1 MSWMEKLYQTYEA
14 VIALNL
20 PIEEGKQP
28 LMPTSHTLQNA
39 HINIVIDGEGH
50 FRSAS
55 VLEKTQ
61 IILPATES
69 SASRSSGE
77 APHPLAD
84 KIQYIAKDY
93 ADYGGQKKAYFEGY
107 QKQLA
112 AWCASEHAHP
122 KVQAIYQYI
131 KKGTVIADLVA
142 YKILF
147 VDADNQLLTQW
158 HSEEGEAPKI
168 FKVLPKEKGVLDQ
181 GAALVC
187 WTVQKEAD
195 PNADTWKD
203 TSIQASWIA
212 YDTSDSSGTGL
223 CYITGNLQ
231 PLSTKHPA
239 KIRHSGDKAK
249 LISSNDTSGYTYRGR
264 LLEDDQACGIGFDV
278 SQKAHNALSWLIQ
291 RQGFRNGDQ
300 AYVAWAVSGKAIPDP
315 LQDSLSLFD
324 NEEPDLSI
332 VEEVASPTPDIT
344 IDHAIDIGQ
353 SYALQLRNRMAGYAA
368 KLSPNEQII
377 IMGIDSATP
386 GRMGIIYYRE
396 MFSYEFIERLEKWHE
411 EFAWYQRHTQEII
424 DEKSKKKFSKP
435 TYPISSPIP
444 KHIAFAAYGEN
455 VTDNLKKKT
464 IERLLPCIVDGS
476 PFPFDLVENC
486 VRKVSNRN
494 AYPRDKQGKQPL
506 WEEHLGITCALYR
519 GYAHRRLGCT
529 KESSAF
535 PCTLRKEGNYFHQY
549 PDTNQRRSF
558 DMALEENYHSRD
570 YLYGRLLA
578 VAERIEEVALNASDE
593 NRPTNAAR
601 LMQRF
606 SDRPAQTWLTIYKA
620 LDPYMQRLQASAK
633 PSLRAFLHNQ
643 HEELE
648 TISGAFTIDDFN
660 NNAPLSGEF
669 LLGYYCQRQKMKQDS
684 AEKSA
689 NYKAK
694 QTKNL
699 DETTLA
705 GEAE

>member
-14 VIALNL
+14 VSALDL

-39 HINIVIDGEGH
+39 HINIVLDGEGK
-50 FRSAS
+50 FRNAS

-84 KIQYIAKDY
+84 KLQYVAKDY
-93 ADYGGQKKAYFEGY
+93 AEHGGQKKAYFEGY

-112 AWCASEHAHP
+112 AWCTSEHAHP

-142 YKILF
+142 HKILF
-147 VDADNQLLTQW
+147 VDTNHQLLTQW
-158 HSEEGEAPKI
+158 NSEDGEAPKI
-168 FKVLPKEKGVLDQ
+168 FKVLPKEKGALDQ
-181 GAALVC
+181 GSALVC
-187 WTVQKEAD
+187 WTVEKDAD

-231 PLSTKHPA
+231 TLSTKHPA

-264 LLEDDQACGIGFDV
+264 FLEDDQACGIGFDV

-300 AYVAWAVSGKAIPDP
+300 AYVAWAVSGKDIPDP

-344 IDHAIDIGQ
+344 IDHTIDIGE
-353 SYALQLRNRMAGYAA
+353 SYARRLRNRMAGYAA
-368 KLSPNEQII
+368 KLSDHEQII

-396 MFSYEFIERLEKWHE
+396 MFGPEFLVRLENWHE
-411 EFAWYQRHTQEII
+411 QFAWYQRRTQEIPN
-424 DEKSKKKFSKP
+424 ETGKKPKTKVIW
-435 TYPISSPIP
+435 PISSPLP
-444 KHIAFAAYGEN
+444 KDIASAAYGDN
-455 VTDNLKKKT
+455 VTDSLKKKV
-464 IERLLPCIVDGS
+464 IERLIPCIIDGQ
-476 PFPFDLVENC
+476 PFPWDLVTCC
-486 VRKVSNRN
+486 VRKVANRV
-494 AYPRDKQGKQPL
+494 AYASDEQWL
-506 WEEHLGITCALYR
+506 WEKNLGITCALYKGFHHHHPDPNKR
-519 GYAHRRLGCT
+519 RNYA
-529 KESSAF
+529 
-535 PCTLRKEGNYFHQY
+535 
-549 PDTNQRRSF
+549 
-558 DMALEENYHSRD
+558 MALEENYHSRD
-570 YLYGRLLA
+570 YLFGRLLA
-578 VAERIEEVALNASDE
+578 IAERIEDIALSISGE
-593 NRPTNAAR
+593 NRPTTAAR

-606 SDRPAQTWLTIYKA
+606 ADRPYETWRTIELA
-620 LDPYMQRLQASAK
+620 LQPYMQRLRVS
-633 PSLRAFLHNQ
+633 RGGFLTNRLK
-643 HEELE
+643 ELDA
-648 TISGAFTIDDFN
+648 IIDLFDPADFTSKS
-660 NNAPLSGEF
+660 PLSGEF
-669 LLGYYCQRQKMKQDS
+669 LLGYHCQRQHAKI
-684 AEKSA
+684 KS
-689 NYKAK
+689 
-694 QTKNL
+694 
-699 DETTLA
+699 ETETNTNELTGDPA
-705 GEAE
+705 

>member
-14 VIALNL
+14 GIQLDL
-20 PIEEGKQP
+20 PLEKR
-28 LMPTSHTLQNA
+28 LMPISHTPQNA
-39 HINIVIDGEGH
+39 HINIILDGEGN
-50 FRSAS
+50 FLSAS

-61 IILPATES
+61 IILPATED

-84 KIQYIAKDY
+84 KLQYVAKDY
-93 ADYGGQKKAYFEGY
+93 AAFGGQKKAYFGSYE
-107 QKQLA
+107 KQLQ
-112 AWCASEHAHP
+112 AWCTSNSHA
-122 KVQAIYQYI
+122 KVQAVLNYI
-131 KKGTVIADLVA
+131 QKGTVIQDLVNL
-142 YKILF
+142 KILH
-147 VDADNQLLTQW
+147 VNADNKLLTTWEGQ
-158 HSEEGEAPKI
+158 EGEQPLL
-168 FKVLPKEKGVLDQ
+168 FKVLPKEKGTFDQ
-181 GAALVC
+181 GSALVC
-187 WTVQKEAD
+187 WTVEKTGD
-195 PNADTWKD
+195 PVAQTWKD
-203 TSIQASWIA
+203 STIQASWIA
-212 YDTSDSSGTGL
+212 YDTTNGGEKGL
-223 CYITGNLQ
+223 CYITGQQQ

-249 LISSNDTSGYTYRGR
+249 LISSNDNSGYTYRGKF
-264 LLEDDQACGIGFDV
+264 LEDNQACGIGFEV
-278 SQKAHNALSWLIQ
+278 SQKAHNALGWLIQ

-300 AYVAWAVSGKAIPDP
+300 AYIAWAVSGEDIPAP
-315 LQDSLSLFD
+315 LVDAYSVMD
-324 NEEPDLSI
+324 EEPKEIDLGTNL
-332 VEEVASPTPDIT
+332 AQDY
-344 IDHAIDIGQ
+344 AIR
-353 SYALQLRNRMAGYAA
+353 LRNYMAGYAA
-368 KLSPNEQII
+368 KLKPNEQII

-424 DEKSKKKFSKP
+424 DDKSKKKFSKT
-435 TYPISSPIP
+435 TYPISSPVP
-444 KHIAFAAYGEN
+444 KDVAKAAYGEN
-455 VTDNLKKKT
+455 VTDDLKKKT

-476 PFPFDLVENC
+476 PFPFDLVQSC
-486 VRKVSNRN
+486 VHKATNRA
-494 AYPRDKQGKQPL
+494 AYDSKEQWL
-506 WEEHLGITCALYR
+506 WEKNLGITCALYR
-519 GYAHRRLGCT
+519 GYTHRGLGCT
-529 KESSAF
+529 KVPSAF
-535 PCTLRKEGNYFHQY
+535 PCTLRKEGNYYHQY

-558 DMALEENYHSRD
+558 DMALEENYHSRH

-578 VAERIEEVALNASDE
+578 VAERIEEVALNVSGE

-606 SDRPAQTWLTIYKA
+606 ADHPAQTWLTIYKA

-643 HEELE
+643 RDELE
-648 TISGAFTIDDFN
+648 TISSAFVIEDFN

-684 AEKSA
+684 AENAA

-699 DETTLA
+699 DETTSA
-705 GEAE
+705 GDTE

>member
-14 VIALNL
+14 GIQLDL
-20 PIEEGKQP
+20 PLEKR
-28 LMPTSHTLQNA
+28 LMPISHTPQNA
-39 HINIVIDGEGH
+39 HINIILDGEGN
-50 FRSAS
+50 FLSAS

-61 IILPATES
+61 IILPATED

-84 KIQYIAKDY
+84 KLQYVAKDY
-93 ADYGGQKKAYFEGY
+93 AALGGQKKAYFTNYE
-107 QKQLA
+107 KQLQK
-112 AWCASEHAHP
+112 WCDSEYGHE
-122 KVQAIYQYI
+122 KVKAVLRYI
-131 KKGTVIADLVA
+131 KKGTVIQDLVNL
-142 YKILF
+142 KILH
-147 VDADNQLLTQW
+147 VDADNKLLTTW
-158 HSEEGEAPKI
+158 EGQEDEQPTL
-168 FKVLPKEKGVLDQ
+168 FKVLPKEKGTLDQ
-181 GAALVC
+181 GSALVC
-187 WTVQKEAD
+187 WTVEKTGD
-195 PNADTWKD
+195 PVAQTWKD
-203 TSIQASWIA
+203 GTIQASWIA
-212 YDTSDSSGTGL
+212 YDATNGGEKGL
-223 CYITGNLQ
+223 CYITGRQQ

-249 LISSNDTSGYTYRGR
+249 LISSNDTSGYTYRGKFI
-264 LLEDDQACGIGFDV
+264 EDNQACGVGFEV
-278 SQKAHNALSWLIQ
+278 SQKAHNALGWLIQ

-300 AYVAWAVSGKAIPDP
+300 AYVAWAVSGKEIPNP
-315 LQDSLSLFD
+315 LADAYSVMD
-324 NEEPDLSI
+324 EEPKEIDLGTNL
-332 VEEVASPTPDIT
+332 AQDY
-344 IDHAIDIGQ
+344 AIR
-353 SYALQLRNRMAGYAA
+353 LRNYMAGYAA
-368 KLSPNEQII
+368 KLKPNEQII
-377 IMGIDSATP
+377 IMGVDSATP

-396 MFSYEFIERLEKWHE
+396 MFSYEFLERLEKWHE
-411 EFAWYQRHTQEII
+411 EFAWYQLHIQEII
-424 DEKSKKKFSKP
+424 DEKSKKKFSKT

-464 IERLLPCIVDGS
+464 IERLLPRIVDGS
-476 PFPFDLVENC
+476 PFPFDLVESC

-494 AYPRDKQGKQPL
+494 AYPRDKQGKQSL
-506 WEEHLGITCALYR
+506 WEEHLGIACALYR
-519 GYAHRRLGCT
+519 GYTHRGLGCT
-529 KESSAF
+529 KEPSAF
-535 PCTLRKEGNYFHQY
+535 PCTLRKEGNYYHQY

-578 VAERIEEVALNASDE
+578 VAERIEEIALSASDE

-606 SDRPAQTWLTIYKA
+606 ADRPAQTWLTIYKA

-633 PSLRAFLHNQ
+633 PSFRTFLHNQ
-643 HEELE
+643 HEE
-648 TISGAFTIDDFN
+648 IQAIKNAFTIEDYN

-684 AEKSA
+684 AEKAA

-694 QTKNL
+694 QTKNF

-705 GEAE
+705 GDTE

>member
-14 VIALNL
+14 VIALDL

-28 LMPTSHTLQNA
+28 LMPTSHTLQNT

-61 IILPATES
+61 IILPATED
-69 SASRSSGE
+69 SASRGNIE
-77 APHPLAD
+77 APHALAD
-84 KIQYIAKDY
+84 KLQYVAKDY
-93 ADYGGQKKAYFEGY
+93 AIYGGRKKAYFESY

-147 VDADNQLLTQW
+147 VDANHQLLTQW
-158 HSEEGEAPKI
+158 NSENGEAPKI
-168 FKVLPKEKGVLDQ
+168 FKVLPKEKGALDQ
-181 GAALVC
+181 GSALVC
-187 WTVQKEAD
+187 WTVEKEAD

-203 TSIQASWIA
+203 DSIQKSWIA

-223 CYITGNLQ
+223 CYITGHLQ
-231 PLSTKHPA
+231 TLSTKHPA

-264 LLEDDQACGIGFDV
+264 FLEDDQACGIGFDV

-300 AYVAWAVSGKAIPDP
+300 AYVAWAVSGKDIPDP

-396 MFSYEFIERLEKWHE
+396 MLGPEFLERLETWHQQ
-411 EFAWYQRHTQEII
+411 FAWHQRRTQEIPN
-424 DEKSKKKFSKP
+424 ETGKKPKTKVIW
-435 TYPISSPIP
+435 PISSPLP
-444 KHIAFAAYGEN
+444 KDIASAAYGDN
-455 VTDNLKKKT
+455 VTDSLKKKV
-464 IERLLPCIVDGS
+464 IERLIPCIIDGQ
-476 PFPFDLVENC
+476 PFPRDLVTCC
-486 VRKVSNRN
+486 VRKAANRV
-494 AYPRDKQGKQPL
+494 AYASDEQWL
-506 WEEHLGITCALYR
+506 WKKNLGITCALYK
-519 GYAHRRLGCT
+519 G
-529 KESSAF
+529 
-535 PCTLRKEGNYFHQY
+535 FHQRH
-549 PDTNQRRSF
+549 PDINQRRNYA
-558 DMALEENYHSRD
+558 MALQENYHSRD
-570 YLYGRLLA
+570 YLFGRLLA
-578 VAERIEEVALNASDE
+578 IAERIEDIALSISGE
-593 NRPTNAAR
+593 NRPTTAAR

-606 SDRPAQTWLTIYKA
+606 ADRPYETWRTIELA
-620 LDPYMQRLQASAK
+620 LQPYMQRLRVS
-633 PSLRAFLHNQ
+633 RGGFLVNRMK
-643 HEELE
+643 ELDAILDLFDPAE
-648 TISGAFTIDDFN
+648 FTSK
-660 NNAPLSGEF
+660 APLSGEF
-669 LLGYYCQRQKMKQDS
+669 LLGYHCQRQH
-684 AEKSA
+684 
-689 NYKAK
+689 AK
-694 QTKNL
+694 IKT
-699 DETTLA
+699 ETDTNESSGDPA
-705 GEAE
+705 

>member
-1 MSWMEKLYQTYEA
+1 MSWMEKLYQTYESG
-14 VIALNL
+14 IRLDL
-20 PIEEGKQP
+20 PLEKR
-28 LMPTSHTLQNA
+28 LMPISHTPQNA
-39 HINIVIDGEGH
+39 HINIIIDGDGN
-50 FRSAS
+50 FKDAK

-61 IILPATES
+61 IILPATED
-69 SASRSSGE
+69 SATRSSND
-77 APHPLAD
+77 APHGLAD
-84 KIQYIAKDY
+84 KLQYVAKDY
-93 ADYGGQKKAYFEGY
+93 ESHGGKKKPYFESY
-107 QKQLA
+107 EKQLRK
-112 AWCASEHAHP
+112 WCESEQGHEQV
-122 KVQAIYQYI
+122 KVVLRYI
-131 KKGTVIADLVA
+131 QKGTVIADLS
-142 YKILF
+142 KIGVLI
-147 VDADNQLLTQW
+147 VENGQLIT
-158 HSEEGEAPKI
+158 PKKFDDVKNKPAI
-168 FKVLPKEKGVLDQ
+168 FKVIPKDTTLDVFEQ
-181 GAALVC
+181 GSALVC
-187 WTVQKEAD
+187 WTVEKPGYCPSE
-195 PNADTWKD
+195 TWKD
-203 TSIQASWIA
+203 STIQTKWITF
-212 YDTSDSSGTGL
+212 DTANGEGEGL
-223 CYITGNLQ
+223 CYITGQQQ

-249 LISSNDTSGYTYRGR
+249 LISSNDTSGYTYRGKF
-264 LLEDDQACGIGFDV
+264 LEDNQACGISFEV
-278 SQKAHNALSWLIQ
+278 SQKAHNALGWLIQ

-300 AYVAWAVSGKAIPDP
+300 AYVAWAVSGEDIPAP
-315 LQDSLSLFD
+315 LVDAYSVMV
-324 NEEPDLSI
+324 EEPKEIDLSTNL
-332 VEEVASPTPDIT
+332 AQDY
-344 IDHAIDIGQ
+344 AIR
-353 SYALQLRNRMAGYAA
+353 LRNYMAGYAA
-368 KLSPNEQII
+368 KLKPNEQII

-396 MFSYEFIERLEKWHE
+396 MFSYEFIECLEKWHE

-424 DEKSKKKFSKP
+424 DDKSKKKFSKT

-476 PFPFDLVENC
+476 PFPFDLVESC

-494 AYPRDKQGKQPL
+494 AYPRDKQGKQSL
-506 WEEHLGITCALYR
+506 WEDHLGITCALYR
-519 GYAHRRLGCT
+519 GYAHRGLGCT
-529 KESSAF
+529 KEPSAF
-535 PCTLRKEGNYFHQY
+535 PCTLRKEGNYYHQY

-606 SDRPAQTWLTIYKA
+606 ADRPAQTWLTIYKA

-648 TISGAFTIDDFN
+648 TISSAFVIEAFN
-660 NNAPLSGEF
+660 DNAPLSGEF

-684 AEKSA
+684 VEKAA

-699 DETTLA
+699 DETTVA
-705 GEAE
+705 GEAK